1 MSAPTPSSGFPS
13 PSGFP
18 RPVASSGE
26 AEPLEALTAPS
37 LPIDAHVADRL
48 RAGAHHAWLL
58 ARTPA
63 LHLSHLLHRRSTPP
77 APTLVHHLLVL
88 RTDRIG
94 DLVLSTPLLTD
105 LRAHYRHARI
115 TVLAPPQPL
124 SILHAHPAVDRLLP
138 LDGAGLP
145 EEVRGRFDLVLD
157 LTPDAT
163 LQGALLARATGAPW
177 RAGFRAAGREVF
189 FTLPS
194 PPAQRER
201 HIVDLNRDLLEA
213 LGVPAH
219 TTVPVVHLTPA
230 ERKAA
235 EARTTALG
243 AAAPRVVVHP
253 GGHYPSQRWAPERFA
268 EVIARLTEQHG
279 AACLVVSGPG
289 EERLAERIASLT
301 PDALLP
307 GPLDVRGLMGIL
319 ALADLYVGNNS
330 GPLHLAAA
338 LGVPTLS
345 LMGPSDPRRFT
356 PRGVS
361 DSVLRLALPCSPC
374 QRGRCWHHT
383 CLAGITPSQVASRAS
398 ALLRYAAL
406 PKAA

>member
-1 MSAPTPSSGFPS
+1 MSAPIP
-13 PSGFP
+13 GFP
-18 RPVASSGE
+18 RLVASSGE
-26 AEPLEALTAPS
+26 AEAYEPLVAPPLPPDS
-37 LPIDAHVADRL
+37 LAADRL
-48 RAGAHHAWLL
+48 RAAARRAWHLL
-58 ARTPA
+58 RGPA
-63 LHLSHLLHRRSTPP
+63 LHVSHPMRRTATPP

-105 LRAHYRHARI
+105 LRTHYRHARI

-124 SILHAHPAVDRLLP
+124 AILHAHPAVDRLLP
-138 LDGAGLP
+138 LEGSRLP
-145 EEVRGRFDLVLD
+145 DEASGRFDLVLD

-163 LQGALLARATGAPW
+163 LLGARLAKATGAPW

-194 PPAQRER
+194 PRAAGER
-201 HIVDLNRDLLEA
+201 HIVDLNRSLLEA
-213 LGVPAH
+213 LGVAAPTRVPAL
-219 TTVPVVHLTPA
+219 HLTAA

-235 EARTTALG
+235 EARTMALG
-243 AAAPRVVVHP
+243 AASPRVVVHP

-268 EVIARLTEQHG
+268 EVIARLTEAHG

-289 EERLAERIASLT
+289 EERLAERIARLT

-319 ALADLYVGNNS
+319 ALADLFVGNNS
-330 GPLHLAAA
+330 GPLHMAAA

-345 LMGPSDPRRFT
+345 VMGPSDPRRFA

-361 DSVLRLALPCSPC
+361 DSVLRLGLACSPC
-374 QRGRCWHHT
+374 QRGRCWHQT

-398 ALLRYAAL
+398 ALLRSGAL

>member
-1 MSAPTPSSGFPS
+1 MSAPTSEFPRLVV
-13 PSGFP
+13 PSGDSE
-18 RPVASSGE
+18 RY
-26 AEPLEALTAPS
+26 EPLAAPP
-37 LPIDAHVADRL
+37 LPADSRTMDRL
-48 RAGAHHAWLL
+48 RAAARQAWHVV
-58 ARTPA
+58 RGPA
-63 LHLSHLLHRRSTPP
+63 LHLGHPVHRRSSPP

-105 LRAHYRHARI
+105 LRSHYRHARI

-124 SILHAHPAVDRLLP
+124 AVLHAHPAVDRLLP
-138 LDGAGLP
+138 LQGTRLP
-145 EEVRGRFDLVLD
+145 DEVTGRFDLVLD

-163 LQGALLARATGAPW
+163 LRGALLAKATGAPW

-194 PPAQRER
+194 PKAARDR
-201 HIVDLNRDLLEA
+201 HIVDLNASLLEA
-213 LGVPAH
+213 LGVPAP
-219 TTVPVVHLTPA
+219 TTVPVLHLTPA
-230 ERKAA
+230 ERRAA
-235 EARTTALG
+235 EARTMALG
-243 AAAPRVVVHP
+243 AASPRVVLHP
-253 GGHYPSQRWAPERFA
+253 GAHYASQRWAPERFA
-268 EVIARLTEQHG
+268 EVIARLTEEHG

-289 EERLAERIASLT
+289 EEALAERIARLT

-319 ALADLYVGNNS
+319 ALADLFVGNNS
-330 GPLHLAAA
+330 GPLHMAAA

-345 LMGPSDPRRFT
+345 VMGPSDPRRFA

-361 DSVLRLALPCSPC
+361 DSVLRLALACSPC

-383 CLAGITPSQVASRAS
+383 CLSGITPSQVASRAI
-398 ALLRYAAL
+398 ALLRVTAL

>member
-1 MSAPTPSSGFPS
+1 MSAPSTPSAFPP

-18 RPVASSGE
+18 RSVAQGD
-26 AEPLEALTAPS
+26 AERLEPLTAPP
-37 LPIDAHVADRL
+37 LPVDPQIVDRA
-48 RAGAHHAWLL
+48 RAWAREAWHLVR
-58 ARTPA
+58 APA
-63 LHLSHLLHRRSTPP
+63 LHLTHLLRRRAMPP

-105 LRAHYRHARI
+105 LRAYYRHARI
-115 TVLAPPQPL
+115 TVLAPSQPL
-124 SILHAHPAVDRLLP
+124 SVLHAHPAVDRLLALEAP
-138 LDGAGLP
+138 RLP
-145 EEVRGRFDLVLD
+145 DEVRGRFDLVLD

-163 LQGALLARATGAPW
+163 LVGARLAKATGAPW

-194 PPAQRER
+194 PPARRER
-201 HIVDLNRDLLEA
+201 HIVDLNGDLLTA
-213 LGVPAH
+213 LGIPAP
-219 TTVPVVHLTPA
+219 TRVPVLHLTPA

-235 EARTTALG
+235 EARTMALG
-243 AAAPRVVVHP
+243 AASPRVVVHP

-268 EVIARLTEQHG
+268 EVIARLTESHG
-279 AACLVVSGPG
+279 AACIVVSGPG
-289 EERLAERIASLT
+289 EERLAERIARLT

-345 LMGPSDPRRFT
+345 LMGPSDPRRFA
-356 PRGVS
+356 PRGIS
-361 DSVLRLALPCSPC
+361 DSVLRLSLSCSPC

-383 CLAGITPSQVASRAS
+383 CLSGITPAQVASRAS